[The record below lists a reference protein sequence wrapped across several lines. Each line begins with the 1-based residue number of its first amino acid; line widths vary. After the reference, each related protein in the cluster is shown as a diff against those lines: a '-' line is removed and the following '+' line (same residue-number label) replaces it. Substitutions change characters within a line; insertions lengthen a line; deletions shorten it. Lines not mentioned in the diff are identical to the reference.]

1 MSTPRYRLPIAT
13 FVNML
18 TIIVGSFIGLFL
30 QQLFTE
36 DIELIIFQAIGL
48 GSLVIGIQMA
58 LKIPAGYLL
67 IFIFSLIIGGV
78 IGALIG
84 LDAMLAALGDNI
96 KTVIKSDNER
106 FTEGM
111 VTAFL
116 LFCIGSLVIIGAI
129 EEGLK
134 GKRELLYIKATLDGV
149 TSIAFAS
156 TYGIGVIVS
165 IVPLLIIQGG
175 ITVLASRLQSFF
187 TETLISA
194 LTGVGGAL
202 VIGIGINLIPIGKVN
217 LENLLPSLIV
227 IVILTKVRV
236 WWNERNAGKV

>member
-58 LKIPAGYLL
+58 LKIPDGYLL

-84 LDAMLAALGDNI
+84 LDAMLAALGDSI
-96 KTVIKSDNER
+96 KAVFKSDNER

-175 ITVLASRLQSFF
+175 ITVLASRLQYFF

-227 IVILTKVRV
+227 IVILTKARI